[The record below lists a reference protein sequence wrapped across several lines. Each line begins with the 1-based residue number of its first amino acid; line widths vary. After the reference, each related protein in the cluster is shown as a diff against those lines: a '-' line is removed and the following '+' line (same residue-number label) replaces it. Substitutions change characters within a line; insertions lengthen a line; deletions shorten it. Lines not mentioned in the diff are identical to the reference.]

1 MESKRE
7 VEPIRGSGAL
17 GVKKKKIQTIPTVP
31 TEMAEVKDL
40 CRYLLL
46 YCAVTL
52 LLVLL
57 FKHDQGNT
65 FLLTLPIPP
74 AHNKQL
80 L

>member
-40 CRYLLL
+40 CRTDVEESESAGI
-46 YCAVTL
+46 YCYI
-52 LLVLL
+52 VL
-57 FKHDQGNT
+57 
-65 FLLTLPIPP
+65 
-74 AHNKQL
+74 
-80 L
+80 